1 MDIDDTILSLND
13 SRFISNVLYRVKSGK
28 EADVYCCEAQPTAGA
43 KLLAAKIYR
52 PLEERS
58 FKNDKIYQE
67 GRYIEDARLRRAY
80 SKKTSI
86 GRKQQ
91 FYGWINAEY
100 ETLNVLYCAGAHV
113 PKPYGTI
120 DNAIVMEYIGD
131 EEQPAPTLNRA
142 RLSAGEAQNIYGQ
155 IIGEIKLWFM
165 NKRIHSDLSAYNIL
179 YWNGKITAI
188 DFPQAV
194 DPDRNANSFNLLLR
208 DIENITDYFR
218 KYNVICDPPLIASS
232 IWDDR

>member
-1 MDIDDTILSLND
+1 MNIDDTILSLTG

-28 EADVYCCEAQPTAGA
+28 EADVYCCEAQPTTGA
-43 KLLAAKIYR
+43 KLLAAKVYR

-58 FKNDKIYQE
+58 FKNDKIYQD
-67 GRYIEDARLRRAY
+67 GRYIDDARLRRAY
-80 SKKTSI
+80 GKKTSV

-100 ETLNVLYCAGAHV
+100 ETLNALALAGAHV

-120 DNAIVMEYIGD
+120 DNAIVMEYIGN
-131 EEQPAPTLNRA
+131 EEQPAPTLNRV
-142 RLSAGEAQNIYGQ
+142 RLSAIEAQNIYGQ
-155 IIGEIKLWFM
+155 IIREIKLWLR

-179 YWNGKITAI
+179 YWNGQITVI

-194 DPDRNANSFNLLLR
+194 DPEQNTNSFNLLLR
-208 DIENITDYFR
+208 DIENIADYFG
-218 KYNVICDPPLIASS
+218 KYAIICDPLKIASAM
-232 IWDDR
+232 WDYR